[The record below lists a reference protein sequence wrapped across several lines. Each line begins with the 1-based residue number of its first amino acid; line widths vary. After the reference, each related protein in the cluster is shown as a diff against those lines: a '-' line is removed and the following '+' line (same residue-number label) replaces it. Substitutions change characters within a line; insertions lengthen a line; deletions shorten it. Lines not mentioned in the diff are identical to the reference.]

1 MSNHRFIYKVKR
13 LQKFMGSIPDKKY
26 VIVQIFFFMIA
37 VKKILIF
44 NHPIQSVFQ
53 TSLFIKINDT
63 PKNVSS

>member
-1 MSNHRFIYKVKR
+1 
-13 LQKFMGSIPDKKY
+13 MGSIPDKKY